1 MHMGTAVE
9 NEFKFTTDQKL
20 NAADTIESLETFLKD
35 RGIPYNKKS
44 RQSTD
49 TYYDSK
55 DLALFRGGCI
65 LRQKNS
71 SNGRIKLT
79 AKKPISNAE
88 EMMSREE
95 TEIISDGTFESLE
108 AFGKECFPDLIIGK
122 EPVLTIETERTAI
135 YYIDGADIMLSFDT
149 CRYISGENSKRFL
162 EIEIES
168 MGNTTERGFD
178 LIGMRDFT
186 KQLSFF
192 PVTKSK
198 YQRGIEW
205 IQSLNAQI

>member
-1 MHMGTAVE
+1 MSKAVE

-20 NAADTIESLETFLKD
+20 GAADTVNALESFL
-35 RGIPYNKKS
+35 REHGVPFNKKG

-49 TYYDSK
+49 TYYDSE
-55 DLALFRGGCI
+55 DLALFHGGCI

-79 AKKPISNAE
+79 AKKPISNEE

-95 TEIISDGTFESLE
+95 IEILSDGRFESLE
-108 AFGKECFPDLIIGK
+108 AFGRECFPDLVIQK

-135 YYIDGADIMLSFDT
+135 YYIDGTDIMLSFDI
-149 CRYISGENSKRFL
+149 CRYVSGEDSKRFL

-168 MGNTTERGFD
+168 MGNATERGFD
-178 LIGMRDFT
+178 LIGMRDFV
-186 KQLSFF
+186 KGLSFF

-205 IQSLNAQI
+205 IQSLNVHI